1 MNNFQEF
8 PKMARMRRDCLI
20 TEKIDGT
27 NACILI
33 SETTDEERGPL
44 SWDQQKIIAIIGNM
58 TIRAGSRTRWITPGD
73 DNFGFAAW
81 VNQNRDE
88 LIKLGPGRH
97 FGEWWGSGIQRNYGL
112 KEKRFSL
119 FNVMRWAL
127 HGTEPQVIPTA
138 DPRIV
143 KTQDVLP
150 SCCHLAPVLYQG
162 VFDTHEVERCVN
174 VLRSHGSWAA
184 KGFLNPEGVVV
195 FHIAA
200 NVGFKVTLEK
210 DSVPKTLQ

>member
-1 MNNFQEF
+1 MNDFQEF

-27 NACILI
+27 NAQVFIAPL
-33 SETTDEERGPL
+33 DDRERIPEHSLGMFMHNG
-44 SWDQQKIIAIIGNM
+44 SIHYMA
-58 TIRAGSRTRWITPGD
+58 AGSRNRWITPAS
-73 DNFGFAAW
+73 DNMGFAKW
-81 VNQNRDE
+81 VADHFDQ
-88 LIKLGPGRH
+88 LKTLGPGRH
-97 FGEWWGSGIQRNYGL
+97 FGEWWGQGIQRKYGMS
-112 KEKRFSL
+112 EKRWSL
-119 FNVMRWAL
+119 FNVQRWAL
-127 HGTEPQVIPTA
+127 YGNEPQTIPTA

-150 SCCHLAPVLYQG
+150 PCCHLVPVLYQG
-162 VFDTHEVERCVN
+162 VFDTHEVERYVN